1 MMLCQADVAGG
12 VANQFWARQ
21 RLRATPQAAEVLRAL
36 HMWDAANDLYAHS
49 IPMACWL
56 QPGASVKAAES
67 ARAQESATVQYL
79 LPFKSTRNTPTVR
92 VKMRGAITLLPPIEA
107 APEESSAQQLGQQ
120 TYKAGS
126 AALARICNCRKCGR
140 GGHVLECRACCGAF
154 HAG

>member
-1 MMLCQADVAGG
+1 MVNYMKAVVLHLASREKAAAMLLCQADVAGG

-36 HMWDAANDLYAHS
+36 HMWDSANDLYAHS

-79 LPFKSTRNTPTVR
+79 LPFKSTRHTPSVR
-92 VKMRGAITLLPPIEA
+92 R
-107 APEESSAQQLGQQ
+107 
-120 TYKAGS
+120 
-126 AALARICNCRKCGR
+126 
-140 GGHVLECRACCGAF
+140 HVLESAVLVGTLPGTRRFGPEPLSALRRDASAA
-154 HAG
+154 HAPVAA